1 MGKLRKGLS
10 ILYWRLREQGLRVTA
25 LWAKDHA
32 LRLLTG
38 MSPPATSRIAPN
50 LYVGGQHYLRGLRRM
65 ARLGISASLSLRR
78 EADDEALGVALEK
91 HLWLPTADDAPPS
104 PEQLHQAA
112 LFLSEALG
120 EGRGVYVHCM
130 SGVGRAATTAAAY
143 LVSAGST
150 PEEAWTTIRRV
161 RPFLRPSAAQMTAL
175 REFHE
180 LLPQLEEGSP
190 GSGGAAESRVDRRE
204 L

>member
-1 MGKLRKGLS
+1 MHRLVKGLS

-38 MSPPATSRIAPN
+38 MSPPATSRISPG
-50 LYVGGQHYLRGLRRM
+50 LYVGGQHYHRGLGRLS
-65 ARLGISASLSLRR
+65 RLGISASLSLRR
-78 EADDEALGVALEK
+78 GADDQARGVALEK
-91 HLWLPTADDAPPS
+91 HLWLPTADDAPPTL
-104 PEQLHQAA
+104 EQLQSASDFIGETLA
-112 LFLSEALG
+112 

-143 LVSAGST
+143 LISAGQT
-150 PEEAWTTIRRV
+150 PDEAWAAIRGV
-161 RPFLRPSAAQMTAL
+161 RPFVRPSEGQIAIV

-180 LLPQLEEGSP
+180 RSLAPQST
-190 GSGGAAESRVDRRE
+190 
-204 L
+204 